1 MGSVA
6 WQRQND
12 EMNRWHS
19 LHACAGDHVAAERRG
34 GGGGGGGVDG
44 EEDTENSKY
53 ILESLGGPS

>member
-19 LHACAGDHVAAERRG
+19 LHACAGSHVAAERR
-34 GGGGGGGVDG
+34 GGGGGGVDG

>member
-6 WQRQND
+6 WQLQND

-19 LHACAGDHVAAERRG
+19 LHACAGGHYAAER
-34 GGGGGGGVDG
+34 GGVVVVVVLLAKR
-44 EEDTENSKY
+44 DTENSKY